1 MFRVWV
7 RASRDTGFLR
17 LRFLGSGFLGSGVEG
32 LWFGDSGFLGLLRG
46 VGVKGFWVQGFW
58 V

>member
-1 MFRVWV
+1 M

-17 LRFLGSGFLGSGVEG
+17 LRFLGSGFLVQG
-32 LWFGDSGFLGLLRG
+32 LKVCGFGDSGFLGLLRG